1 MIRSDKVRVIDADGK
16 QLGILTLQ
24 EALAAASEQGLDLV
38 EVSPNA
44 DPPVCRL
51 MDYGKFKYQQSKKLH
66 KKTVQ
71 NIVHVK
77 EIKLR
82 PYTGKHDLEVKTR
95 HILEFLD
102 KGHKVKVSVVFR
114 GREILHQ
121 EHGTAIL
128 QQITAAIQDS
138 GLIEQDAHM
147 EGRNIIVLLCP
158 KKQKTS

>member
-1 MIRSDKVRVIDADGK
+1 MIRSEKVRVIDAEGK
-16 QLGILTLQ
+16 QLGILSLH
-24 EALAAASEQGLDLV
+24 EALAMASDQGLDLV

-44 DPPVCRL
+44 EPPVCRL
-51 MDYGKFKYQQSKKLH
+51 MDYGKYKYQQSKKLH

-71 NIVHVK
+71 SIIHVK

-128 QQITAAIQDS
+128 QKIVEAIQDN
-138 GLIEQDAHM
+138 GIIEQEAHM
-147 EGRNIIVLLCP
+147 EGRNIILLLSP
-158 KKQKTS
+158 KRQ